1 MAPAV
6 AGPGDGIIERVVAAD
21 KVRWWNK
28 PNLRCLYLLLV
39 PFCFFIESTSG
50 FDSSMMNGMQ
60 ALDYWQEYFNH
71 PKGGQLGLLVAC
83 YNLGAISSIPLV
95 ALVSDHLGRRKS
107 IVLGSTIMIIGA
119 VMQGL
124 SQNLP
129 MFIFSRI
136 FLGHGIVYAIISG
149 AALLGEL
156 GHPKERQFLG
166 SLFNAFF
173 GVGSVLGAGIV
184 VRTLLIP
191 SDWSWRLPSIL
202 QAVPSVIQV
211 VFAFTVP
218 ESPRWLVSK
227 DRSEEALEIL
237 IKYHAEGDASAELP
251 HLEIAEIRKA
261 LELENES
268 RQRGWAEL
276 FQSKGMRHRALVA
289 AGLGVFV
296 QYSGNNLISQYLVP
310 ILEKIGIEDSHTQVR
325 YNVGSEAWGFL
336 MALVMATITPRYPR
350 RRMYLLCASCLL
362 CVYTAWT
369 IAQARNR
376 MTGSKETGY
385 AVLVMIFLYKPAYN
399 IAYNALTYVYMVEI
413 FPYYVRTKG
422 LSWFQLFNRCS
433 VMLGSFTNPIG
444 LQDLDWKFLFVY
456 IALLSCE
463 IVFIYFLFPET
474 YGKTLEE
481 LTFLFES
488 EKEDRDALAAT
499 TAKVMG
505 HEGNVIELHEAPE
518 KKA

>member
-1 MAPAV
+1 M
-6 AGPGDGIIERVVAAD
+6 
-21 KVRWWNK
+21 
-28 PNLRCLYLLLV
+28 RCL
-39 PFCFFIESTSG
+39 
-50 FDSSMMNGMQ
+50 
-60 ALDYWQEYFNH
+60 
-71 PKGGQLGLLVAC
+71 
-83 YNLGAISSIPLV
+83 
-95 ALVSDHLGRRKS
+95 
-107 IVLGSTIMIIGA
+107 
-119 VMQGL
+119 
-124 SQNLP
+124 
-129 MFIFSRI
+129 
-136 FLGHGIVYAIISG
+136 
-149 AALLGEL
+149 
-156 GHPKERQFLG
+156 
-166 SLFNAFF
+166 
-173 GVGSVLGAGIV
+173 
-184 VRTLLIP
+184 
-191 SDWSWRLPSIL
+191 
-202 QAVPSVIQV
+202 
-211 VFAFTVP
+211 
-218 ESPRWLVSK
+218 
-227 DRSEEALEIL
+227 
-237 IKYHAEGDASAELP
+237 
-251 HLEIAEIRKA
+251 
-261 LELENES
+261 
-268 RQRGWAEL
+268 
-276 FQSKGMRHRALVA
+276 
-289 AGLGVFV
+289 
-296 QYSGNNLISQYLVP
+296 GNNLISQYLVP

-474 YGKTLEE
+474 YRKTLEE

-488 EKEDRDALAAT
+488 EKEDREALAAT

-505 HEGNVIELHEAPE
+505 QEGNVTELHEAPE

>member
-1 MAPAV
+1 MIPQ
-6 AGPGDGIIERVVAAD
+6 
-21 KVRWWNK
+21 
-28 PNLRCLYLLLV
+28 LMRCL
-39 PFCFFIESTSG
+39 
-50 FDSSMMNGMQ
+50 
-60 ALDYWQEYFNH
+60 
-71 PKGGQLGLLVAC
+71 
-83 YNLGAISSIPLV
+83 
-95 ALVSDHLGRRKS
+95 
-107 IVLGSTIMIIGA
+107 
-119 VMQGL
+119 
-124 SQNLP
+124 
-129 MFIFSRI
+129 
-136 FLGHGIVYAIISG
+136 
-149 AALLGEL
+149 
-156 GHPKERQFLG
+156 
-166 SLFNAFF
+166 
-173 GVGSVLGAGIV
+173 
-184 VRTLLIP
+184 
-191 SDWSWRLPSIL
+191 
-202 QAVPSVIQV
+202 
-211 VFAFTVP
+211 
-218 ESPRWLVSK
+218 
-227 DRSEEALEIL
+227 
-237 IKYHAEGDASAELP
+237 
-251 HLEIAEIRKA
+251 
-261 LELENES
+261 
-268 RQRGWAEL
+268 
-276 FQSKGMRHRALVA
+276 
-289 AGLGVFV
+289 
-296 QYSGNNLISQYLVP
+296 GNNLISQYLVP

-505 HEGNVIELHEAPE
+505 HEGNVTELHEAPE

>member
-1 MAPAV
+1 MAPTV
-6 AGPGDGIIERVVAAD
+6 AEAGEGIIERIVAED

-28 PNLRCLYLLLV
+28 PNLRRLYLLLV
-39 PFCFFIESTSG
+39 PFCLFIESTSG

-60 ALDYWQEYFNH
+60 ALSYWKDYFNH

-83 YNLGAISSIPLV
+83 YNIGAISSIPLV
-95 ALVSDHLGRRKS
+95 SLISDHLGRRKS
-107 IVLGSTIMIIGA
+107 IVVGSTIMIIGSI
-119 VMQGL
+119 MQGL
-124 SQNLP
+124 SRNLA
-129 MFIFSRI
+129 MFVFSRI

-156 GHPKERQFLG
+156 GHPKERHFLG
-166 SLFNAFF
+166 SMFNAFF

-184 VRTLLIP
+184 LRTRLIP
-191 SDWSWRLPSIL
+191 NDWSWRLPSIL
-202 QAVPSVIQV
+202 QAAPSVIQLI
-211 VFAFTVP
+211 FAFTVP

-237 IKYHAEGDASAELP
+237 IKYHAEGDASNELP
-251 HLEIAEIRKA
+251 HVELAEIRKA
-261 LELENES
+261 LEIENDS

-276 FQSKGMRHRALVA
+276 FQTKGMRHRALVA
-289 AGLGVFV
+289 AGLGIFV

-310 ILEKIGIEDSHTQVR
+310 IMEKIGIEDSHTQLR
-325 YNVGSEAWGFL
+325 FNLGSEAWGFL
-336 MALVMATITPRYPR
+336 MALVMASITPRFPR

-376 MTGSKETGY
+376 ITGSKESGI
-385 AVLVMIFLYKPAYN
+385 AVLAMIFLYKPSYN

-422 LSWFQLFNRCS
+422 LSWFQLFNRCA

-444 LQDLDWKFLFVY
+444 LEDLDWKFLFVY

-488 EKEDRDALAAT
+488 EKQDREKLAAT
-499 TAKVMG
+499 TAKILGQGDGVT
-505 HEGNVIELHEAPE
+505 ELHEIPE